1 MSSNEV
7 ILHII
12 RDITTRS
19 SAIFKTRK
27 SAGHGDV
34 NVAIVQ
40 CTQSGGVTTNE
51 GPCNEIPEDIHL
63 LNTKSGS
70 SAMGEGI
77 HSQVTS
83 THVTET
89 LAAFLIRAVVLDPKN
104 DFHIE
109 NELSRGEVARLTD
122 LCVERI
128 VAIDDPVQA
137 TVRMQVY
144 FDTNFP
150 AQLDF
155 LHKEK
160 LTRINSC
167 SNILQS
173 ILEAKSKSIT
183 AYEEL
188 YRKIVSFV
196 FQRTHVGNAT
206 DLRVVREVTAALESV
221 FPQSELNAFMALSR
235 NEKEAQLVGLSQLV
249 TGIRLFNKQLGKG
262 GESIHQ
268 LPEVCMS
275 ELREMTTLL
284 HTHTQLTETL
294 IQRYKAVLDYK
305 DATTNSEVSEE
316 SAERIRCALI
326 FRRQHLI
333 YLDAI
338 QEQIT
343 KAQEVLV
350 LIGEKFDET
359 IRELKSTCKSKTA
372 VPVDQV
378 YPQFIRL
385 FSLWSNWTDELFLLA
400 FRRGVLDQISYFASS
415 FNVEVSS
422 LVETLSARFQTDI
435 EPEILPESE
444 VISKATTTMETIAMI
459 SKTVEVI
466 HPGNTTQY
474 YKLPVEYG
482 GFCPTSLV
490 DRNGLMVPGDKS
502 LGMIRYKDRLFAF
515 ATIDLIA
522 DFCKSPDQYM
532 ERVINMAKAHAGFV
546 QLLHLY
552 NYFPTVEA
560 LERAKS
566 YTRQRLLGQMPI
578 VAEIGCQVDTHIV
591 DTNINSKYH
600 WNQWDLR
607 REALM
612 LVNLKGKQT
621 HSTQTNLSHFRCE
634 SETQFYQPKSSATQ
648 TKKTSSTSVPRN
660 VVFYAGLRNSGE
672 PIMSNMYTP
681 PFGNRAHHF
690 RAVDLTVDYDGG
702 PVPYSSGI
710 FGLKSVM
717 PPIAGKGPRV
727 SGKDPTDTRVA
738 PSVQPYQRK
747 QSAAGLT
754 ASRSQLTPRHS
765 GLVDTVSEG
774 ASRIDLAA
782 TWSDSMNSLD
792 RAVSSMTK
800 LNRNGTTMSG
810 RSTTSKYV

>member
-578 VAEIGCQVDTHIV
+578 VAEIGCQ
-591 DTNINSKYH
+591 
-600 WNQWDLR
+600 
-607 REALM
+607 
-612 LVNLKGKQT
+612 
-621 HSTQTNLSHFRCE
+621 
-634 SETQFYQPKSSATQ
+634 
-648 TKKTSSTSVPRN
+648 KTSSTSVPRN

>member
-150 AQLDF
+150 AQ
-155 LHKEK
+155 
-160 LTRINSC
+160 
-167 SNILQS
+167 Q
-173 ILEAKSKSIT
+173 
-183 AYEEL
+183 L

-221 FPQSELNAFMALSR
+221 FLKVNSMLLWRSR
-235 NEKEAQLVGLSQLV
+235 GMRKRHNV
-249 TGIRLFNKQLGKG
+249 
-262 GESIHQ
+262 
-268 LPEVCMS
+268 PEVCMS

-578 VAEIGCQVDTHIV
+578 VAEIGCQKH
-591 DTNINSKYH
+591 NSIN
-600 WNQWDLR
+600 
-607 REALM
+607 
-612 LVNLKGKQT
+612 
-621 HSTQTNLSHFRCE
+621 
-634 SETQFYQPKSSATQ
+634 PKAPLTQ

>member
-34 NVAIVQ
+34 NAAIVQ

-51 GPCNEIPEDIHL
+51 GPCNEIPGDIHL

-235 NEKEAQLVGLSQLV
+235 NEKEAQLVGSFSAV
-249 TGIRLFNKQLGKG
+249 
-262 GESIHQ
+262 
-268 LPEVCMS
+268 PEVCMS

-435 EPEILPESE
+435 EPEILP
-444 VISKATTTMETIAMI
+444 ARLF
-459 SKTVEVI
+459 EVI

-578 VAEIGCQVDTHIV
+578 VAEIGCQVDTHII

-754 ASRSQLTPRHS
+754 ASRSQLTPRHN